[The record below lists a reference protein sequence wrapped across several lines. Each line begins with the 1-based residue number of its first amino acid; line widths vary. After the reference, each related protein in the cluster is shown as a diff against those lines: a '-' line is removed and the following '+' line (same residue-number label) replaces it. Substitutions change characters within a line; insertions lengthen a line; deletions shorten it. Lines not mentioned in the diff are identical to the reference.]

1 MQKAYRL
8 VSIIIM
14 ALFFQVSGNSLV
26 FPPYGH
32 SHGIRKAT
40 QGHLFLFLPFAR
52 FVDPQ
57 GLATA
62 KMTARDKPATEQDD
76 DEVVV
81 YGVNSGR
88 HQLIYNTSM
97 WGLATYGKKGRGKN
111 KFMFPKGIAC
121 DPQGNVY
128 VVDAGNNRIVHL
140 FNPQKKV
147 MWVKAFSGKNGNETG
162 LKDPMQVSLDAAG
175 LIYVTDTG
183 NRRIAVFDTS
193 GNVIQKIEPAD
204 SLSFTDGPTTI
215 AVADGSFRW
224 SYFKSER
231 VIFCADKNGKR
242 LWKIDFSGKIL
253 KTVPV
258 PQGYR
263 AFYGAVDYYHNF
275 YITDKEKH
283 CILKFDHNLELLDV
297 FGSHGKED
305 NQFIEPR
312 GIAIW
317 KRYGQTFVAEKT
329 GAQYF
334 WVGTGL
340 KQVGFWEEENTDTFF
355 IKTDVSEYSYMS
367 LLYVKGTDTAAI
379 QSKRFIMPG
388 ERFFPFTS
396 DSVRSLQGG
405 EYVFRIEPTYSS
417 YTYYH
422 WDYPITLSR
431 SKSVLP
437 KKLPAG
443 IFVKKK
449 GTKRSDKNL
458 YELVKEAKKN
468 NED

>member
-1 MQKAYRL
+1 MQKAYGC
-8 VSIIIM
+8 VSIIVLAVI
-14 ALFFQVSGNSLV
+14 FQVSGNSLV

-62 KMTARDKPATEQDD
+62 KMDARDDPSTENDD

-97 WGLATYGKKGRGKN
+97 WGLATYGKKGSGKN
-111 KFMFPKGIAC
+111 QFRFPKGITC
-121 DPQGNVY
+121 DPKGNVY

-147 MWVKAFSGKNGNETG
+147 SWVKSFSGEDGSRAG
-162 LKDPMQVSLDAAG
+162 LKEPMQVALDAAG
-175 LIYVTDTG
+175 MIYVTDTG
-183 NRRIAVFDTS
+183 NRRIVVFDSS
-193 GNVIQKIEPAD
+193 GNVIRKIAPAD
-204 SLSFTDGPTTI
+204 TLSFDEGPTTL
-215 AVADGSFRW
+215 AVADGSFRH
-224 SYFKSER
+224 SYYRRER
-231 VIFCADKNGKR
+231 VIFCADRKGKR
-242 LWKIDFSGKIL
+242 LWKIDISGKVI

-258 PQGYR
+258 PQGYA

-275 YITDKEKH
+275 YITDSEKH
-283 CILKFDHNLELLDV
+283 CILKFDHDLELLDI
-297 FGSHGKED
+297 FGSRGKEN

-317 KRYGQTFVAEKT
+317 KRYGQTFIAEKT

-340 KQVGFWEEENTDTFF
+340 KQAGIWKEENTDTFF

-367 LLYVKGTDTAAI
+367 LLFVTGQDTTAI
-379 QSKRFIMPG
+379 KSKQFTMPG
-388 ERFFPFTS
+388 ERVFPFTR
-396 DSVRSLQGG
+396 DDARSLKGG
-405 EYVFRIEPTYSS
+405 KFIFRIEPTYSS

-422 WDYPITLSR
+422 WDYPIKLYTSENA
-431 SKSVLP
+431 VP
-437 KKLPAG
+437 DKLPGGA
-443 IFVKKK
+443 FVKKK
-449 GTKRSDKNL
+449 GTKGRKMTI
-458 YELVKEAKKN
+458 
-468 NED
+468 NEMRNEVDQQK